1 MNQEK
6 FGQFIKEIRKK
17 HNLTQKELADKY
29 HVTYQAVSKWENGKN
44 MPDTS
49 LIKQISQDFNVSLE
63 ELFDGEYKDNKIK
76 KQKKYLLLIIP
87 IAILIIL
94 IIILLSIS
102 RDNNFEFKTLTSTC
116 DNFNISGSIAYNKN
130 KSAIYVANIEYCGG
144 NDTEKYKEIECT
156 LYESHNNIEKK
167 ISSIKNNKKEN
178 VTLEE
183 FLQDV
188 TFSVDDYE
196 KSCKNYTE
204 DTLYL
209 LINAKD
215 RNDKITT
222 YKIPLKLE
230 DSCSN

>member
-17 HNLTQKELADKY
+17 HNLTQKQLADKY

-49 LIKQISQDFNVSLE
+49 LIKQMSEDFNISLE
-63 ELFDGEYKDNKIK
+63 ELFDGEYKENKAK
-76 KQKKYLLLIIP
+76 KTNKYLLLIIP
-87 IAILIIL
+87 IIIIAL

-102 RDNNFEFKTLTSTC
+102 RSNNFEFKTLTSTC
-116 DNFNISGSIAYNKN
+116 NNFNISGSIAYNKN
-130 KSAIYVANIEYCGG
+130 KSAIYVSNIEYCGG
-144 NDTEKYKEIECT
+144 DDTEKYKEIECT
-156 LYESHNNIEKK
+156 LYESHNDIEKK
-167 ISSIKNNKKEN
+167 ISSFKNDKKEN
-178 VTLEE
+178 ITLED
-183 FLQDV
+183 FLKDI
-188 TFSVDDYE
+188 TFTIDDYE

-204 DTLYL
+204 ETLYL

-215 RNDKITT
+215 KNDKITT